1 MNLCEKCFSE
11 ITPDALYCKECGAPV
26 SSNEGAEI
34 SDAEV
39 YPEITRANLFRLRG
53 DYDDAEK
60 VCVSILRK
68 FPNNITAH
76 VLLGDIYN
84 DKDDQ
89 QQALQWYEIAQDLS
103 PENTSLQQKIVQTK
117 KRLKAKQV
125 TESTSGL
132 EVKAESKFPLIF
144 VSLTVVLVVAL
155 SGIAYY
161 LGTQRAKNSESAG
174 VAVFARPIEINN
186 STQNDSEATPPV
198 NPISENSSVQQKQES
213 VVSMTN
219 EESELLKLINSWLT
233 DSRYRASHVEINWRN
248 RSVRVTM
255 SGQPASPEYDDV
267 AIANSAMIV
276 LSVFSETD
284 AVSVRVIE
292 SNSQLLRSGGIVS
305 RESLGS
311 SRLEVGTPAWARE
324 VILERL

>member
-1 MNLCEKCFSE
+1 MNLCDKCFSE
-11 ITPDALYCKECGAPV
+11 LTSDALHCRECGAPV
-26 SSNEGAEI
+26 SPNEGAET

-53 DYDDAEK
+53 DYGDAEK
-60 VCVSILRK
+60 VCVNILRK
-68 FPNNITAH
+68 FPNNVTTHI
-76 VLLGDIYN
+76 LLGDIYN

-103 PENTSLQQKIVQTK
+103 PENTSLQQKIQQTK

-144 VSLTVVLVVAL
+144 VSLTVVLVAAL
-155 SGIAYY
+155 AGIAYY
-161 LGTQRAKNSESAG
+161 LGTQRAENSESAG
-174 VAVFARPIEINN
+174 VAVFTRPIEIKN
-186 STQNDSEATPPV
+186 STRENAEATPSV
-198 NPISENSSVQQKQES
+198 NPSSENSSVQQKQES

-219 EESELLKLINSWLT
+219 EESELLKLINSRLT
-233 DSRYRASHVEINWRN
+233 DSRYRATHVEINWRN
-248 RSVRVTM
+248 RSVRVTL
-255 SGQPASPEYDDV
+255 SGQPASPEYDDT
-267 AIANSAMIV
+267 AIANSAMIA

-284 AVSVRVIE
+284 AASVRVIE
-292 SNSQLLRSGGIVS
+292 SSSHLLRSAGIVS
-305 RESLGS
+305 RESLGA